1 MHVATLRLEIR
12 VRDCTV
18 ARVKRRRVRAIVEK
32 LHRHF
37 NVSVAEVD
45 LREHPD
51 EVVLA
56 AAAVAETRREARE
69 PLGRIA
75 DALTAHPRVELLAR
89 ELIEF

>member
-1 MHVATLRLEIR
+1 MHVATLRLAIR
-12 VRDCTV
+12 VRDCHS

-75 DALTAHPRVELLAR
+75 DAMAVHPRVELLSHD
-89 ELIEF
+89 LIEV

>member
-1 MHVATLRLEIR
+1 MFLAALRLEIR
-12 VRDCTV
+12 VRDCTA

-45 LREHPD
+45 RREHPS

-56 AAAVAETRREARE
+56 VAAVAETRREARE

-75 DALTAHPRVELLAR
+75 DAMAVHPRVELLAHD
-89 ELIEF
+89 LIEV